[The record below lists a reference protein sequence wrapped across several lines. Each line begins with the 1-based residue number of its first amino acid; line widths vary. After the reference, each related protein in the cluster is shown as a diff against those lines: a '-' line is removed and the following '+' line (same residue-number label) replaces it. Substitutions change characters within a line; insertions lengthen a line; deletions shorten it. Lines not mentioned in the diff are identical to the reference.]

1 MKHTKSYHEGHPNP
15 QGYRPNFLLLNGKWN
30 FLFDDE
36 DVGLSKKY
44 YENFPKT
51 KLIINVPYA
60 YESPRSGIED
70 KSEHNVLWYQ
80 KSFYY
85 EKKKDI
91 VLLHIEKSDY
101 LTKVWLNG
109 NYVGEHKGGYDAFTF
124 DVSKHL
130 VKGNNSLVIRVYD
143 SKDARQPRGKQTW
156 KATPFECFYHGTSGI
171 YGDVWLEEVDNVYLK
186 RFILTPVARERKLK
200 VKALFSDESIG
211 AKFTIK
217 ASFAGKNVA
226 KHEYLIKSNIQEFEM
241 LIPGELKLWSTET
254 PHLYDLELCTGS
266 ADKVLSYFGFNDVGI
281 KGKYITLN
289 EKETYLKFVL
299 DQGYF
304 WGGDLTA
311 TYEDFM
317 IDINYLKAAGF
328 NGVRKHEKVESKLFF
343 YLADCYGLLNW
354 VEYPSPHLFDN
365 NKAEVLKEQWTNIIK
380 EHMSHPS
387 VMAYV
392 CYNESWGVHQILTDT
407 DQQKFTVDL
416 YHLTKKLDPH
426 RLAIS
431 NDGWEHTESDL
442 LTVHNYQETY
452 EELTKTYENMES
464 DLKTKGNT
472 MANETRKAYADGY
485 KYRGEPILI
494 TEFAGIA
501 IDHNT
506 SDGWGYGKAAIGT
519 EGFLAKLEGQLK
531 AIKKFDFFVG
541 YCITQL
547 SDVYQEKNGLLA
559 HDRSIK
565 IDPKE
570 LKKLIDRY

>member
-15 QGYRPNFLLLNGKWN
+15 QGYRPDFLLLNGKWN

-80 KSFYY
+80 KSFDY

-171 YGDVWLEEVDNVYLK
+171 YGDVWLEEVDAVYIK
-186 RFILTPVARERKLK
+186 CFILTPIAKERKLK
-200 VKALFSDESIG
+200 VKALFSEESIG
-211 AKFTIK
+211 AKFTIN
-217 ASFAGKNVA
+217 ATFAGKNVA
-226 KHEYLIKSNIQEFEM
+226 KHEYLITNSIQEFEL

-254 PHLYDLELCTGS
+254 PHLYDLELCIGS

-281 KGKYITLN
+281 RGKYITLN

-343 YLADCYGLLNW
+343 YLADRYGLLNW

-365 NKAEVLKEQWTNIIK
+365 NKADVLKEQWTNIIK

-407 DQQKFTVDL
+407 DQQKFTVEL
-416 YHLTKKLDPH
+416 YHLTKKIDPH

-442 LTVHNYQETY
+442 LTVHNYQET
-452 EELTKTYENMES
+452 
-464 DLKTKGNT
+464 
-472 MANETRKAYADGY
+472 
-485 KYRGEPILI
+485 
-494 TEFAGIA
+494 
-501 IDHNT
+501 
-506 SDGWGYGKAAIGT
+506 
-519 EGFLAKLEGQLK
+519 
-531 AIKKFDFFVG
+531 
-541 YCITQL
+541 
-547 SDVYQEKNGLLA
+547 
-559 HDRSIK
+559 
-565 IDPKE
+565 
-570 LKKLIDRY
+570 

>member
-15 QGYRPNFLLLNGKWN
+15 QGYRPDFLLLNGKWN

-80 KSFYY
+80 KSFDY
-85 EKKKDI
+85 EKKKDV

-171 YGDVWLEEVDNVYLK
+171 YGDIWLEEVDNVYLK
-186 RFILTPVARERKLK
+186 RFILTPVAKERKLK
-200 VKALFSDESIG
+200 VKAMFSDESIG
-211 AKFTIK
+211 FKFTIK
-217 ASFAGKNVA
+217 AAFAGEIVA

-343 YLADCYGLLNW
+343 YLADRYGLLNW

-472 MANETRKAYADGY
+472 MANETRKAYAEGY

-570 LKKLIDRY
+570 LKELISKY

>member
-1 MKHTKSYHEGHPNP
+1 MS
-15 QGYRPNFLLLNGKWN
+15 
-30 FLFDDE
+30 
-36 DVGLSKKY
+36 
-44 YENFPKT
+44 
-51 KLIINVPYA
+51 
-60 YESPRSGIED
+60 
-70 KSEHNVLWYQ
+70 
-80 KSFYY
+80 
-85 EKKKDI
+85 
-91 VLLHIEKSDY
+91 
-101 LTKVWLNG
+101 
-109 NYVGEHKGGYDAFTF
+109 
-124 DVSKHL
+124 
-130 VKGNNSLVIRVYD
+130 
-143 SKDARQPRGKQTW
+143 
-156 KATPFECFYHGTSGI
+156 
-171 YGDVWLEEVDNVYLK
+171 
-186 RFILTPVARERKLK
+186 
-200 VKALFSDESIG
+200 
-211 AKFTIK
+211 
-217 ASFAGKNVA
+217 
-226 KHEYLIKSNIQEFEM
+226 IQEFEL

-254 PHLYDLELCTGS
+254 PHLYDLELCIGS

-281 KGKYITLN
+281 RGKYITLN

-343 YLADCYGLLNW
+343 YLADRYGLLNW

-365 NKAEVLKEQWTNIIK
+365 NKADVLKEQWTNIIK

-407 DQQKFTVDL
+407 DQQKFTVEL
-416 YHLTKKLDPH
+416 YHLTKKIDPH

-452 EELTKTYENMES
+452 EELVKTYENMES

-472 MANETRKAYADGY
+472 TANETRKAYAEGY
-485 KYRGEPILI
+485 KYQGEPILI

-570 LKKLIDRY
+570 LKALISKY